1 MTTGTVVSLVVGS
14 AVSLLIGLMGVYML
28 ITGKAG
34 LLHDYHRETTDPNDL
49 PRLARYSGMGLTIL
63 GVGIALI
70 TVYTAAFRSTILM
83 DRSSP
88 KRLCQSTRDYHA
100 QNMHSPPLEVFVN
113 SQLGGGPNHV

>member
-28 ITGKAG
+28 ITGKAD

-70 TVYTAAFRSTILM
+70 TVYTAAISGASLPVWAGDFITLILAIA
-83 DRSSP
+83 
-88 KRLCQSTRDYHA
+88 LCITG
-100 QNMHSPPLEVFVN
+100 MVMTFVSIHHFN
-113 SQLGGGPNHV
+113 GSLIS